1 MQVPADKIA
10 ESVNTRQRKFLLRE
24 DTQNSASIP
33 VGSEVDVVMAG
44 EGSASSRRCNSS
56 KNASQLPRYPKLK
69 SKP

>member
-44 EGSASSRRCNSS
+44 EGSASFRRCNST
-56 KNASQLPRYPKLK
+56 KTLRNYGVIQN
-69 SKP
+69 